1 MSGKL
6 IRFKYFLITIKFSK
20 YFQYKR
26 DDGIYDNHMNGNGTT
41 NNNQLAYFNNRYER
55 RLSVESAR
63 TLSDSSS
70 DSEGNKLTIYSINY
84 LI

>member
-1 MSGKL
+1 
-6 IRFKYFLITIKFSK
+6 
-20 YFQYKR
+20 
-26 DDGIYDNHMNGNGTT
+26 MNGNGNNN

-70 DSEGNKLTIYSINY
+70 DTEGEKIERNKERKRGLNVVLN
-84 LI
+84 LILSKFIRV